1 MQALQHSKVLVCL
14 YSDAYF
20 ESVYCGKEWH
30 VFHKRRD
37 LHVRR
42 LQAIG
47 QQSIDMPPI
56 IKPIRWLP
64 FTRNLAD
71 PVGKVH
77 YDYGEHNG
85 VYNTQGLRS
94 IIKLKDSQHKDFYVK
109 FIEDL
114 ANEILTSGEQT
125 PVPPLAIWPTLKEI
139 ESIFHVPNN
148 LAGRQGFIPPVTN
161 TRRGPRNVLFVFV
174 AAKPH
179 ELGARSVDPYLQDG
193 GADWKPFYPS
203 NVPIDALVLNVASDT
218 ELRLFSNEIPF
229 NDQLLEDIKNAK
241 KESKIVVML
250 VDSWTASLPT
260 YQRVLQEF
268 DDEFLYNCSVIV
280 PWNDNDSDSV
290 QKREDLERTI
300 KNTFYVR
307 TTINKNPIFF
317 RDDIRSEA
325 ELRSA
330 LREILMG
337 IRAVIRDRAPL
348 RRPMA
353 EGRPLP
359 EVQNQLNAG
368 GVV

>member
-1 MQALQHSKVLVCL
+1 MK
-14 YSDAYF
+14 Y
-20 ESVYCGKEWH
+20 K
-30 VFHKRRD
+30 
-37 LHVRR
+37 
-42 LQAIG
+42 
-47 QQSIDMPPI
+47 
-56 IKPIRWLP
+56 
-64 FTRNLAD
+64 
-71 PVGKVH
+71 
-77 YDYGEHNG
+77 
-85 VYNTQGLRS
+85 
-94 IIKLKDSQHKDFYVK
+94 
-109 FIEDL
+109 
-114 ANEILTSGEQT
+114 SGEQT

-193 GADWKPFYPS
+193 GADGKPFYPS

-229 NDQLLEDIKNAK
+229 NHQLLEDIKSAK

>member
-1 MQALQHSKVLVCL
+1 MAYEFFLSYTRSNYDRFMQEFFEDLSTEVGVRRKTRSNDPIGFFDEKRLERGDDWEARIVQALQHSKVLVCL

-114 ANEILTSGEQT
+114 ANEI
-125 PVPPLAIWPTLKEI
+125 
-139 ESIFHVPNN
+139 
-148 LAGRQGFIPPVTN
+148 
-161 TRRGPRNVLFVFV
+161 
-174 AAKPH
+174 
-179 ELGARSVDPYLQDG
+179 
-193 GADWKPFYPS
+193 
-203 NVPIDALVLNVASDT
+203 
-218 ELRLFSNEIPF
+218 
-229 NDQLLEDIKNAK
+229 
-241 KESKIVVML
+241 
-250 VDSWTASLPT
+250 
-260 YQRVLQEF
+260 
-268 DDEFLYNCSVIV
+268 
-280 PWNDNDSDSV
+280 
-290 QKREDLERTI
+290 
-300 KNTFYVR
+300 
-307 TTINKNPIFF
+307 
-317 RDDIRSEA
+317 
-325 ELRSA
+325 
-330 LREILMG
+330 
-337 IRAVIRDRAPL
+337 
-348 RRPMA
+348 
-353 EGRPLP
+353 
-359 EVQNQLNAG
+359 
-368 GVV
+368 